1 MLANQLEQERA
12 LRASMQ
18 GESGG
23 LPRSIKSLL
32 ESVVHHAGS
41 EKQVCNAETER
52 IQEFYRIEMDKLE
65 QQCRDMI
72 LESARNQVP
81 DAVDAIMANNT
92 TQPIP
97 EEPDSIPVQD
107 IVDMIDGN
115 MVFKDLD
122 FDFSIIIDEYI
133 KSPSASSDYAD
144 LIINKIKNHHDD
156 VNLMADDRLEQSR
169 SSLESY
175 FREQLSEAS
184 GNSPFNLTEQ
194 HNAKL
199 KNLRNSYEEFLD
211 DLETAYVEAL
221 RQFEECL
228 SINEYQDSNHEEP
241 RTNEY

>member
-1 MLANQLEQERA
+1 
-12 LRASMQ
+12 
-18 GESGG
+18 
-23 LPRSIKSLL
+23 
-32 ESVVHHAGS
+32 
-41 EKQVCNAETER
+41 
-52 IQEFYRIEMDKLE
+52 
-65 QQCRDMI
+65 MI

-156 VNLMADDRLEQSR
+156 VNLMADDRLE
-169 SSLESY
+169 
-175 FREQLSEAS
+175 
-184 GNSPFNLTEQ
+184 
-194 HNAKL
+194 
-199 KNLRNSYEEFLD
+199 
-211 DLETAYVEAL
+211 
-221 RQFEECL
+221 
-228 SINEYQDSNHEEP
+228 
-241 RTNEY
+241 